1 MSKVILT
8 EEGNNKDQKEME
20 KMEKQRKPTKQNK
33 TENLAVRTDEQN

>member
-1 MSKVILT
+1 MLT